1 VNKLFLFAGA
11 FLAVPVCL
19 AEGPLPEK
27 WTEKMTNEWNRIEI
41 RIKSSADGTEQPAY
55 FHLPPKARKSG
66 GKVPMLV
73 MLHTWSCSYT
83 TKNPAAWAVT
93 ECCRRGWAF
102 LYPHFRGPNNTPQ
115 GCGSDLAVQDIAD
128 GVRWALEN
136 HPVDPDRVYIMGG
149 SGGGHMSLLMAGR
162 RPDLF
167 AAAYAA
173 CPITDIARWYS
184 ESGDSSRNLYP
195 LYAKMI
201 LSACGGKPEENPREY
216 THRSPLTWIAAA
228 KKAGL
233 PVSITTGVHD
243 GHKKKG
249 GGSVPI
255 GHSVR
260 AYNALAAEED
270 RISEEQLESM
280 ERTEQVPPE
289 LAFGGMD
296 PYFRKSQKVLLRRT
310 SGNVRLTIFDAGHAG
325 NFVEGAAWLSLQKR
339 GKPADWNVPPPAG
352 TARSAAE
359 VTK

>member
-1 VNKLFLFAGA
+1 MKKQLSLAGT
-11 FLAVPVCL
+11 FLAFSVCF
-19 AEGPLPEK
+19 AEEPLPEK
-27 WTEKMTNEWNRIEI
+27 WTEKMTDEWNRIEI
-41 RIKSSADGTEQPAY
+41 SIKSSVDGTEQPAY
-55 FHLPPKARKSG
+55 FNLPSKARKNG
-66 GKVPMLV
+66 DKVPMLV
-73 MLHTWSCSYT
+73 MLHTWSYGYKA
-83 TKNPAAWAVT
+83 KNPAAWAIT

-128 GVRWALEN
+128 GVKWVLKN

-162 RPDLF
+162 HPELF

-173 CPITDIARWYS
+173 CPITDVARWYS
-184 ESGDSSRNLYP
+184 ESSDPARDLYP
-195 LYAKMI
+195 SYAKMI
-201 LSACGGKPEENPREY
+201 LSACGGKPDEKPDEY
-216 THRSPLTWIAAA
+216 AMRSPLTWIVAA
-228 KKAGL
+228 KKASL

-260 AYNALAAEED
+260 AYNALALEQD
-270 RISEEQLESM
+270 RITDAQIEAM
-280 ERTEQVPPE
+280 ERTELVPSE
-289 LAFGGMD
+289 LKFEGRD
-296 PYFRKSQKVLLRRT
+296 PYFRKGQEVLLRRT
-310 SGNVRLTIFDAGHAG
+310 SGNVRLTIFNAGHAG
-325 NFVEGAAWLSLQKR
+325 NFTEGAAWLSLQKR

-352 TARSAAE
+352 KAASAAE